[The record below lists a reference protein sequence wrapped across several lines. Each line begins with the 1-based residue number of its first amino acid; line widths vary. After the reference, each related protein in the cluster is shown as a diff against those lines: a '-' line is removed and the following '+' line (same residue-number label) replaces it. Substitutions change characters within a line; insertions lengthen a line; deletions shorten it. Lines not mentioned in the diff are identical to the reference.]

1 MKHLVI
7 ALLMCLSLPSWG
19 LDSSNSTLQVAS
31 SIRGLNGLVGVNY
44 EKMFTENHALQAG
57 VGVDIIGSVVSLG
70 YRYFDRAVTKQQTGT
85 FLDKCFFLFECDVHP
100 YVGASIQYAPPTR
113 ITAESE
119 NARSS
124 YDTNDRYLAIANLG
138 FRDVFTNKVIL
149 DVNIAY
155 KTPLNKS
162 LLTNTEG
169 PDVESQKEMIHS
181 FEKGLGLG
189 ISIGYIF

>member
-1 MKHLVI
+1 MKQLVM

-19 LDSSNSTLQVAS
+19 LDNSNSTLQAAS
-31 SIRGLNGLVGVNY
+31 SIRGLNGLAGVNY

-70 YRYFDRAVTKQQTGT
+70 YQYFDLALITSQTGT
-85 FLDKCFFLFECDVHP
+85 FLDKCLFLFECDAHP
-100 YVGASIQYAPPTR
+100 YAGASIQYAHSTR
-113 ITAESE
+113 ITVESD
-119 NARSS
+119 NVKSS
-124 YDTNDRYLAIANLG
+124 YSANDRYLAIVNSG

-189 ISIGYIF
+189 ISIGYMF